1 MGTDDGSAEDATWP
15 MPKFRFEVDLGTEM
29 KGVAFQE
36 VSGMDVEN
44 QIIEYRKSNSPLFST
59 EKMPGI
65 AKYGNVTMKRGVFVN
80 DNTFWNWHNEIMM
93 NTIKRR
99 TVLIKLLDETGN
111 VTMQWQLNNAWP
123 TKITSTDLKS
133 DGNEVAV
140 DTLEIA
146 HEQLIISNKKS
157 V

>member
-1 MGTDDGSAEDATWP
+1 MDEDGSTEGATWP

-29 KGVAFQE
+29 TEVAFQE

-44 QIIEYRKSNSPLFST
+44 QIIEYRKSNSPEFST

-65 AKYGNVTMKRGVFVN
+65 VKYGNVTMKRGVFVN
-80 DNTFWNWHNEIMM
+80 DNIFWDWHAQITM
-93 NTIKRR
+93 NTIERR
-99 TVLIKLLDETGN
+99 TVLIRLLDENGDA
-111 VTMQWQLNNAWP
+111 TMQWQLDNAWP

-140 DTLEIA
+140 DTIEIA
-146 HEQLIISNKKS
+146 HEKLTITNGGA
-157 V
+157 

>member
-1 MGTDDGSAEDATWP
+1 MANDDGSKQSATWP
-15 MPKFRFEVDLGTEM
+15 LPKFRFEVDLGTQL

-59 EKMPGI
+59 VKMPGI
-65 AKYGNVTMKRGVFVN
+65 TKYGNITMKRGVFVN
-80 DNTFWNWHNEIMM
+80 DNTFWNWHNEIKM
-93 NTIKRR
+93 NIIKRR
-99 TVLIKLLDETGN
+99 TVIIKLLDEGGK
-111 VTMQWQLNNAWP
+111 VTMQWQLLNAWP

-140 DTLEIA
+140 DTIEIA
-146 HEQLIISNKKS
+146 HEQLIITNGK
-157 V
+157 

>member
-1 MGTDDGSAEDATWP
+1 MRTDDGSGEDATWP

-65 AKYGNVTMKRGVFVN
+65 AKYGNITMKRGVFVN

-111 VTMQWQLNNAWP
+111 ATMQWQLNNAWP

-157 V
+157 I

>member
-1 MGTDDGSAEDATWP
+1 MADNGSKQGSTWP
-15 MPKFRFEVDLGTEM
+15 MPKFRFEVDLGSEL

-36 VSGMDVEN
+36 VSGMDVET
-44 QIIEYRKSNSPLFST
+44 QVIEYRQSNSPLFST

-65 AKYGNVTMKRGVFVN
+65 KKYGNITMKRGVFIN
-80 DNTFWNWHNEIMM
+80 DNTFWKWHQEIKM

-99 TVLIKLLDETGN
+99 TVLIKLLDEGGK
-111 VTMQWQLNNAWP
+111 VTMQWTLNNAWP

-140 DTLEIA
+140 DTIELA
-146 HEQLIISNKKS
+146 HEQLIIGNGK
-157 V
+157 

>member
-1 MGTDDGSAEDATWP
+1 MAADTGATEGATWP
-15 MPKFRFEVDLGTEM
+15 MPKFRFEVDLGTIIT
-29 KGVAFQE
+29 GVAFQE
-36 VSGMDVEN
+36 ISGLDAETQV
-44 QIIEYRKSNSPLFST
+44 IEYRKSNSPLFST

-80 DNTFWNWHNEIMM
+80 DNTFWNWYSQISM
-93 NTIKRR
+93 NTIARQ
-99 TVLIKLLDETGN
+99 TVIIKLLDEKGN
-111 VTMQWQLNNAWP
+111 TTMQWTLNNAWP

-146 HEQLIISNKKS
+146 HEQLIISNG
-157 V
+157 

>member
-1 MGTDDGSAEDATWP
+1 MADDGSNLGNTWP
-15 MPKFRFEVDLGTEM
+15 MPKFRFEVDLGSEL

-44 QIIEYRKSNSPLFST
+44 QIIEYRKSDSSLFST

-65 AKYGNVTMKRGVFVN
+65 VKYGNITMKRGVFIN
-80 DNTFWNWHNEIMM
+80 DNTFWKWHDEITM
-93 NTIKRR
+93 NTIQRR
-99 TVLIKLLDETGN
+99 TVLIKLLDESGA
-111 VTMQWQLNNAWP
+111 VTMQWLLNNAWP
-123 TKITSTDLKS
+123 TKISSTDLKS

-146 HEQLIISNKKS
+146 HEQLIITNG
-157 V
+157 